1 MPGFAYLFIKSQL
14 ACLSGKRHCKCR
26 VVYSRQPMLTLKI
39 FYSKRSPS
47 TPHHIWLRLWR
58 PRCLRK
64 EVINI
69 HWNSMRWCS
78 ESLEILLCWGLSC
91 GISFSCHFLYAQ
103 INRIRKAFT
112 NAAFRLQNLACIR
125 LISLLGQ
132 KPKPTINYLK
142 EQEMSPLYWKHFHW
156 KSIMSLAYQHK

>member
-1 MPGFAYLFIKSQL
+1 MLAKRRRLDDNLFLLLVFKITKIEIFGLYTYNQRPRSKSGNTRKLIGQERLRQRTIINIFVHNIKVVFGAFRKGHGMHLIWGYFSMKTYLMCRGFAYLFIKSQL

-47 TPHHIWLRLWR
+47 TPHIWLR

-69 HWNSMRWCS
+69 H
-78 ESLEILLCWGLSC
+78 
-91 GISFSCHFLYAQ
+91 
-103 INRIRKAFT
+103 
-112 NAAFRLQNLACIR
+112 
-125 LISLLGQ
+125 
-132 KPKPTINYLK
+132 
-142 EQEMSPLYWKHFHW
+142 
-156 KSIMSLAYQHK
+156 